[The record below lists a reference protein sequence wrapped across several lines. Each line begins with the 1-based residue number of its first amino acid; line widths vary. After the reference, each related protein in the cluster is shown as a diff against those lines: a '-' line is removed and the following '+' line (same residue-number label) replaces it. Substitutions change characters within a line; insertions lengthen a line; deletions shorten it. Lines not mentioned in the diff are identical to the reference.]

1 MWQVSSKEIVK
12 CRKQEDEMNYEEF
25 IINKITMLSGK
36 YTPYQIFSDW
46 ITMMAVS
53 IQNSCKIIHDKI
65 YKEREDMYVAIAK
78 RYSTD
83 ELKTLA
89 DMGGALAIVLG
100 ERFGDILGEIY
111 MKSGCG
117 NENTGQ
123 FFTPYHLSY
132 LTAKLCYED
141 KFDQTGDIYV
151 NEPSTG
157 GGGMMI
163 AICHV
168 AKERGFDYQRRLHIV
183 AQDLDWNGVYMTY
196 IQLSLLG
203 VKAIVVQGDTL
214 NEPYHNG
221 YDEERIFRTP
231 SEMGLII

>member
-1 MWQVSSKEIVK
+1 ME
-12 CRKQEDEMNYEEF
+12 YEKY
-25 IINKITMLSGK
+25 IIDSIIHLSGK
-36 YTPYQIFSDW
+36 YTPYQIFTDW
-46 ITMMAVS
+46 ITMMAIA

-65 YKEREDMYVAIAK
+65 YEEREEMYRTIAK
-78 RYSTD
+78 RYKPE

-89 DMGGALAIVLG
+89 DIGGALAIILE

-117 NENTGQ
+117 NKNTGQ

-132 LTAKLCYED
+132 LTAKLCYENQ
-141 KFDQTGDIYV
+141 FNQSGENEQIEI

-163 AICHV
+163 AIAQV
-168 AKERGFDYQRRLHIV
+168 MKENNIDYQRRLHVV

-196 IQLSLLG
+196 VQLSLLG
-203 VKAIVVQGDTL
+203 VRAIVVQGDTL
-214 NEPYHNG
+214 CDPYHKG
-221 YDEERIFRTP
+221 YDERRVYRTP
-231 SEMGLII
+231 AEMGLLL

>member
-1 MWQVSSKEIVK
+1 M
-12 CRKQEDEMNYEEF
+12 DYDEF
-25 IINKITMLSGK
+25 IVNKITTLSGK

-46 ITMMAVS
+46 ITMMAIS
-53 IQNSCKIIHDKI
+53 IHNSCKITHDKT
-65 YKEREDMYVAIAK
+65 YREREDMYTTIAK
-78 RYSTD
+78 RYSTG

-89 DMGGALAIVLG
+89 DMGGALAIVLS

-117 NENTGQ
+117 NKRTGQ

-132 LTAKLCYED
+132 LTAKLCYENE
-141 KFDQTGDIYV
+141 FDRLGESEQLYV

-157 GGGMMI
+157 GGGMII
-163 AICHV
+163 ALCQV
-168 AKERGFDYQRRLHIV
+168 AKERGFDYQRRLHVV
-183 AQDLDWNGVYMTY
+183 AQDMDWNGVYMTY

-203 VKAIVVQGDTL
+203 VRATVVQGDTL
-214 NEPYHNG
+214 REPYHYG
-221 YDEERIFRTP
+221 YDEARIFRTP